1 LQFTLPAVVDEGVTF
16 FYPLTTTLAESRI
29 NRRYCW
35 SGSTTSSVYL
45 QGIATRRFVVIPE
58 LSDRR

>member
-29 NRRYCW
+29 NREPLPLVGVNDVFC
-35 SGSTTSSVYL
+35 
-45 QGIATRRFVVIPE
+45 
-58 LSDRR
+58 